1 MNFGRKMKKQISKW
15 LILAFFIVN
24 LTACGTITSLAESDY
39 SVYAGV
45 SRDFQA
51 IQEGGIFSV
60 VAVIDLPL
68 SFVLD
73 TLMLPVTLTR

>member
-1 MNFGRKMKKQISKW
+1 MKKQIGRS
-15 LILAFFIVN
+15 LFIAFFTLN

-45 SRDFQA
+45 SKDFRA
-51 IQEGGIFSV
+51 IQEGGVFSV
-60 VAVIDLPL
+60 LAVIDLPL

-73 TLMLPVTLTR
+73 TLMLPVTLSR